1 MIDAK
6 LDKAM
11 VHGYHRFYE
20 QAFPPFQNKLGLRL
34 LEIGLDKGASL
45 ITWLKYFKN
54 AANDGIQGLDCE
66 KMPNG
71 NGRGDFCADGDAI
84 LAACVREH
92 VEGCDRLRFFYGSQD
107 DPAFLKRLVQE
118 GAKLDPDV
126 MFKGDEPPQ
135 TWVDGGWDIVI
146 DDGSHLPRHQLVSFC
161 ALFPFVRPGGLY
173 IIEDIESSYYNAPTP
188 SLYGVKIRDAGTA
201 TTLLCV
207 CVCG

>member
-1 MIDAK
+1 
-6 LDKAM
+6 
-11 VHGYHRFYE
+11 
-20 QAFPPFQNKLGLRL
+20 
-34 LEIGLDKGASL
+34 
-45 ITWLKYFKN
+45 
-54 AANDGIQGLDCE
+54 
-66 KMPNG
+66 
-71 NGRGDFCADGDAI
+71 
-84 LAACVREH
+84 
-92 VEGCDRLRFFYGSQD
+92 
-107 DPAFLKRLVQE
+107 
-118 GAKLDPDV
+118 

-173 IIEDIESSYYNAPTP
+173 IIEDIESSYYNSPSP